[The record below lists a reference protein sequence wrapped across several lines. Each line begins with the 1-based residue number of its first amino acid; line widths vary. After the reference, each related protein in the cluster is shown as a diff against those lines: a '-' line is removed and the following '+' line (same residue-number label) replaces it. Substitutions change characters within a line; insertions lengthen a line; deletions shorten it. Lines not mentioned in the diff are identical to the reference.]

1 MATALDLSTIDWK
14 MDRITREFVDEHREK
29 LTDPTLMEPRELGE
43 AITYCRIAWNPFADE
58 LMRRSGHLEE
68 FRQARTD
75 KERSKILDKSCRY
88 HGFMLY

>member
-43 AITYCRIAWNPFADE
+43 AITYCRIAWNP
-58 LMRRSGHLEE
+58 L
-68 FRQARTD
+68 RT
-75 KERSKILDKSCRY
+75 S
-88 HGFMLY
+88 